1 MVRPIAFVLLLVGAA
16 TAASAQRFDA
26 SRSAQRLN
34 LSSSSTP
41 QERTPATTPVISLPI
56 AEYAKANGA
65 RVRQRGIIIGT
76 DIAPNITFGLGFGD
90 LKPRKS
96 ALSPEPQRDA
106 GSRKSRNAALRLNVR
121 F

>member
-1 MVRPIAFVLLLVGAA
+1 MVRPIAFVLLVGAA
-16 TAASAQRFDA
+16 TAAGAQPLDSTRP
-26 SRSAQRLN
+26 AQRLN
-34 LSSSSTP
+34 LSSSTP
-41 QERTPATTPVISLPI
+41 HERTPATTPVISLPI

-65 RVRQRGIIIGT
+65 KVRQRGIIIGT
-76 DIAPNITFGLGFGD
+76 DIAPNMTFGLGFGD

-106 GSRKSRNAALRLNVR
+106 RSRKSRNAALRLTVR